1 MFIEAGLQANFMI
14 MLHPGVTE
22 IIKIRRKRIFRMPKI
37 CEIFVHQK
45 ETISLFYCLF
55 TVVTKRKFY
64 KGAVQTKQIQTI
76 CLC

>member
-45 ETISLFYCLF
+45 ETISLFIVSL
-55 TVVTKRKFY
+55 
-64 KGAVQTKQIQTI
+64 QW
-76 CLC
+76 